1 MLAGFDNSQKE
12 HLDCLRCCCVV
23 AGKVLWEWTVTVW
36 SVSSVTW
43 AVVLL
48 CGDTA
53 FRPATFFDFLSW
65 QQTTTTTTTVVSISF
80 SPRIVSRQSTRKSI
94 DTSWREKGERE
105 RKQKADKYRSRTAAN
120 LLVRSWQLARVAIS
134 AIRLWWRQG
143 RCTMAQREAKQCAK
157 WTATQTAPFTLVC
170 LKMQQT
176 YLWSLVSNCTGH
188 PYCQLTGKGEGC
200 FCFLSVLLLLII
212 IIIWEAKIAQATT
225 DRRRNCKFRWNW
237 QCRKLSV
244 NSSNSS
250 SNSSSYQACD
260 CNESN
265 E

>member
-1 MLAGFDNSQKE
+1 MSLEQLF
-12 HLDCLRCCCVV
+12 CCVETLPSV
-23 AGKVLWEWTVTVW
+23 LPLSLTSSLDSKQQQPPQQLSPSHSLLALSAG
-36 SVSSVTW
+36 SQR
-43 AVVLL
+43 
-48 CGDTA
+48 GN
-53 FRPATFFDFLSW
+53 
-65 QQTTTTTTTVVSISF
+65 
-80 SPRIVSRQSTRKSI
+80 QSTPLGGK
-94 DTSWREKGERE
+94 RERERE